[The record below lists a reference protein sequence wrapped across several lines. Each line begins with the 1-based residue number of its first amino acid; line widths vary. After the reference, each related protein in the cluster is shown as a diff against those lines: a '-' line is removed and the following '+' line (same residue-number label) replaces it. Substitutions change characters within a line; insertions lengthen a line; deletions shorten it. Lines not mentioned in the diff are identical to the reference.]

1 MNFIDGFYCAHLHG
15 QSFVSTRTRRK
26 PSISK
31 SSVTYQS
38 EVDPELKSDIEFKC
52 IKCLTCIKIP
62 HPHGISIHL
71 YSCCQHSPALD
82 TCTKHLHSSH
92 MNQLAITPPLKRRS
106 ARHSNQENQK
116 QLREKIIQ
124 VATTIYKRDGIEA
137 LTMRSV
143 AKQVGMSAM
152 GLYYYFND
160 KSELL
165 VALWDSILDELH
177 IQVARAIDGEG
188 SARERLRLS
197 IDANLSYWEAH
208 PENFRLVY
216 MSEQTVRGEH
226 SQKLTMSSSYQN
238 VISISLPLI
247 EQVAIEINGDL
258 RQAPLAR
265 DLRLSLMVG
274 FLHSALINVRYPW
287 IDLAKLRAHAIES
300 IAIAVEHCL
309 AQNLQE

>member
-1 MNFIDGFYCAHLHG
+1 MD
-15 QSFVSTRTRRK
+15 
-26 PSISK
+26 
-31 SSVTYQS
+31 
-38 EVDPELKSDIEFKC
+38 
-52 IKCLTCIKIP
+52 
-62 HPHGISIHL
+62 
-71 YSCCQHSPALD
+71 
-82 TCTKHLHSSH
+82 
-92 MNQLAITPPLKRRS
+92 QLAITPPLKRRS

-165 VALWDSILDELH
+165 VALWDSILDDLH
-177 IQVARAIDGEG
+177 IQVARAIDGAG

-226 SQKLTMSSSYQN
+226 SQKLTMSCSYQN
-238 VISISLPLI
+238 VISIALPLI

-309 AQNLQE
+309 AQNLHE

>member
-1 MNFIDGFYCAHLHG
+1 M
-15 QSFVSTRTRRK
+15 RTLNPAKRIFQKNNLSHVNTGIAFKYIK
-26 PSISK
+26 P
-31 SSVTYQS
+31 T
-38 EVDPELKSDIEFKC
+38 
-52 IKCLTCIKIP
+52 TCIKILNP
-62 HPHGISIHL
+62 I
-71 YSCCQHSPALD
+71 QHA
-82 TCTKHLHSSH
+82 TCNTRNTAFSVLPLILLASATHLHLLLLSLF
-92 MNQLAITPPLKRRS
+92 MNQLAITPTQKRRS
-106 ARHSNQENQK
+106 ARRTKQDNQI
-116 QLREKIIQ
+116 QLREKIIE
-124 VATTIYKRDGIEA
+124 VATMIYKRDGIEA

-177 IQVARAIDGEG
+177 LQVARAIDGAG

-287 IDLAKLRAHAIES
+287 IDLPKLRTHVVES
-300 IAIAVEHCL
+300 IAIAVENCL
-309 AQNLQE
+309 AHNLQD

>member
-1 MNFIDGFYCAHLHG
+1 
-15 QSFVSTRTRRK
+15 
-26 PSISK
+26 
-31 SSVTYQS
+31 
-38 EVDPELKSDIEFKC
+38 
-52 IKCLTCIKIP
+52 
-62 HPHGISIHL
+62 
-71 YSCCQHSPALD
+71 
-82 TCTKHLHSSH
+82 